1 MQREQ
6 ERIMGAR
13 QPIGVIS
20 IGSND
25 IHLLVAASDGN
36 TTFEKKLNQSML
48 AELIGDVKGG
58 VVPIKALYRA
68 LKDLATLVPAARKA
82 ESATIIAIA
91 TQEMREVT
99 NGPDIIDLVG
109 STLHIQA
116 MLITSQEEA
125 ALDYCWATFPPV
137 LQNPL
142 LVVDSGGGS
151 TQVIQGEGP
160 TPAFAQSLPI
170 GAGNLT
176 QQFLKHDPPTKKE
189 IQSFQA
195 HIAAQVDSLPIVLP
209 LRSAILMGGSAD
221 TLLQFVADPTKQIVT
236 HADLQRALHTLC
248 KKSAK
253 EIAHT
258 HHLLVERARLLPA
271 GVMILTHMLSRYGLD
286 EAYIKA
292 DGIRG
297 GLVVSY
303 ARHGDNWRQELPLP
317 PASE

>member
-1 MQREQ
+1 MVE
-6 ERIMGAR
+6 R

-25 IHLLVAASDGN
+25 IHLLVAASDGT
-36 TTFEKKLNQSML
+36 TTFEKKMNQSML
-48 AELIGDVKGG
+48 AELVGDVKGG

-82 ESATIIAIA
+82 ETTIIAIA
-91 TQEMREVT
+91 TEEMREVT
-99 NGPDIIDLVG
+99 NGPAIIDLVG
-109 STLHIQA
+109 STMNIQA
-116 MLITSQEEA
+116 MLITGQEEA
-125 ALDYCWATFPPV
+125 ARDYCWATFPPV

-160 TPAFAQSLPI
+160 TPTFAQSLPI
-170 GAGNLT
+170 GAGNMT
-176 QQFLKHDPPTKKE
+176 KQFLEHDPPTKKE
-189 IQSFQA
+189 IQSLQA

-236 HADLQRALHTLC
+236 HADLQRTLHKLY

-258 HHLLVERARLLPA
+258 NHLL
-271 GVMILTHMLSRYGLD
+271 GS
-286 EAYIKA
+286 
-292 DGIRG
+292 
-297 GLVVSY
+297 S
-303 ARHGDNWRQELPLP
+303 
-317 PASE
+317 S

>member
-1 MQREQ
+1 M
-6 ERIMGAR
+6 
-13 QPIGVIS
+13 
-20 IGSND
+20 
-25 IHLLVAASDGN
+25 
-36 TTFEKKLNQSML
+36 
-48 AELIGDVKGG
+48 G

-82 ESATIIAIA
+82 ETATIIAIA

-99 NGPDIIDLVG
+99 NGPAIIDLVG

-170 GAGNLT
+170 GAGNMT

-189 IQSFQA
+189 IQSLQA
-195 HIAAQVDSLPIVLP
+195 HIAAQVRPQRGVCQ
-209 LRSAILMGGSAD
+209 GGRHSRW
-221 TLLQFVADPTKQIVT
+221 FGGE
-236 HADLQRALHTLC
+236 LC
-248 KKSAK
+248 
-253 EIAHT
+253 T
-258 HHLLVERARLLPA
+258 P
-271 GVMILTHMLSRYGLD
+271 
-286 EAYIKA
+286 
-292 DGIRG
+292 
-297 GLVVSY
+297 
-303 ARHGDNWRQELPLP
+303 WRQLEARASP
-317 PASE
+317 PSSISLSSRHSREYDGYPVIRSDILL